1 MNELG
6 IDDISKYLLH
16 VFHDHSKKIL
26 SDISQKYSINKEE
39 LFSNYLNSDLLKN
52 NTCNVKKKKKKLY
65 LIARKPYVW
74 PENKTVINVQDV
86 GKIT

>member
-52 NTCNVKKKKKKLY
+52 NTCNVKKKKKKIKL
-65 LIARKPYVW
+65 
-74 PENKTVINVQDV
+74 NFF
-86 GKIT
+86 KIF